1 MPRMLDLFSGRWG
14 WSKAFAARGWECV
27 GVDLTIPPEI
37 PARCEFIQADVL
49 TLTTEF
55 VRQFDF
61 VCASSPCEE
70 FSVHGMKMFHANPP
84 HPVTGLKL
92 FEHTREICE
101 VSGVPYVM
109 ENVRATQQFVGES
122 QHNCGPFHLW
132 GTGVPL
138 LLPQGCKKG
147 QTFHGMPGALRTKV
161 LKSGGNLRDARNAW
175 KRESCRQAGGA
186 SKVAANAAVIPS
198 ILANCVADYAERLLE
213 ARHPVLR

>member
-1 MPRMLDLFSGRWG
+1 MLDLFSGRWG

-84 HPVTGLKL
+84 HPETGVKL
-92 FEHTREICE
+92 FNHTRRILEE
-101 VSGVPYVM
+101 SSVPYIM
-109 ENVRATQQFVGES
+109 ENVRSAQIFVGKS

-138 LLPQGCKKG
+138 LMPQGIKKG
-147 QTFHGMPGALRTKV
+147 MDLGSGAHAKGLRGRELYDYRKQFTDMWASS
-161 LKSGGNLRDARNAW
+161 KSPTRKAATAR
-175 KRESCRQAGGA
+175 
-186 SKVAANAAVIPS
+186 VATIPPMLS
-198 ILANCVADYAERLLE
+198 NCVADYAERLLE